1 MWSQGRARNPA
12 SASGTPARPLRT
24 PLLSLVTKRHGA
36 RAVLPYVTALSGIAV
51 VTLLLLP
58 FRNQLHTAVAPLI
71 YLVLVVFVA
80 LAWGMNPAIMASLAG
95 ALALDHFIL
104 PPTNAFSLSSEG
116 WAALLVL
123 LITAVAAGK
132 SSVRARHV
140 AAEAEAAQVE
150 RLQKQAG
157 ELREQAQLLDVA
169 HDAIMVRDLDGRIR
183 FWNQGAAERYGWS
196 TQEAIGKITHELLQT
211 AFPKPLEEINAQ
223 LQRES
228 FWEGELEHSRRDGKR
243 IVVASRW
250 VLQRRNSDQSQAVL
264 EINNDITERKRAE
277 ESLREAHEELEQRVG
292 KLREQ
297 TQLLDLAHDAIMVR
311 DLDGR
316 ISFWNQ
322 GAAERYGW
330 STQEA
335 IGRMTHELLQTAF
348 PKPLEEINAQL
359 QRENFWEGELEHSR
373 RDGERIVVASRWVLQ
388 RRNSD
393 QSQAVLEINNDITER
408 KRAEE
413 SLRKAHAELEQ
424 RVEERTRDLKT
435 SNELLE
441 MEIAER
447 MRAQSILAQ
456 QAAELAR
463 SNSELEQ
470 FAYIAS
476 HDLQEP
482 LRMVGSYVQLLERNY
497 KDLFDAKGEEYIAYA
512 VDGAKRMQM
521 LINDLLAY
529 SRVGTQGNDFALT
542 DCAGVVGL
550 AIKNLQKAIQESGAT
565 ITCEPLPTVRADR
578 MQLLQ
583 LFQNLLANAIKFRA
597 EHPPEL
603 HITAQHTDGFWQ
615 FAVKDNGIGIEPRHF
630 ERIFLIFQRLN
641 SRRQYPGTGM
651 GLAISKKIVD
661 RHGGTIWPVSEP
673 GMGTTFFFTLPDQL
687 GDQHESQ

>member
-1 MWSQGRARNPA
+1 MWSQGRARDPA
-12 SASGTPARPLRT
+12 SASGTPARTLHRYLPGRT
-24 PLLSLVTKRHGA
+24 PLLSLIPKWHGA
-36 RAVLPYVTALSGIAV
+36 KAVLPYVTALSGIAG

-58 FRNQLHTAVAPLI
+58 FRSLLHTTVAPLI
-71 YLVLVVFVA
+71 YLVLVVVVT
-80 LAWGMNPAIMASLAG
+80 LAWGMGPAIVASLAG
-95 ALALDHFIL
+95 ALAFDYFIL
-104 PPTNAFSLSSEG
+104 PPLNAFSLATPEDWS
-116 WAALLVL
+116 ALVAF
-123 LITAVAAGK
+123 LITSVIVARISERTRLVAV
-132 SSVRARHV
+132 
-140 AAEAEAAQVE
+140 EAEAAQVE
-150 RLQKQAG
+150 RLQKQAE
-157 ELREQAQLLDVA
+157 ELREQAQLLDLA
-169 HDAIMVRDLDGRIR
+169 HDAIMVRDLDGPIR

-196 TQEAIGKITHELLQT
+196 TQEAIGRITHELLQT
-211 AFPKPLEEINAQ
+211 AFPQPLEEINAQ

-250 VLQRRNSDQSQAVL
+250 VLQRRN
-264 EINNDITERKRAE
+264 R
-277 ESLREAHEELEQRVG
+277 
-292 KLREQ
+292 
-297 TQLLDLAHDAIMVR
+297 
-311 DLDGR
+311 
-316 ISFWNQ
+316 
-322 GAAERYGW
+322 
-330 STQEA
+330 
-335 IGRMTHELLQTAF
+335 
-348 PKPLEEINAQL
+348 
-359 QRENFWEGELEHSR
+359 
-373 RDGERIVVASRWVLQ
+373 
-388 RRNSD
+388 D

-413 SLRKAHAELEQ
+413 SLRKAHEELEQ

-441 MEIAER
+441 MEVAER
-447 MRAQSILAQ
+447 KRAESILAQ
-456 QAAELAR
+456 QSAELAR

-497 KDLFDAKGEEYIAYA
+497 KGLFDAKGEEYITYA

-529 SRVGTQGNDFALT
+529 SRVGTQGNELALT

-550 AIKNLQKAIQESGAT
+550 AIKNLQKTIQESGAT

-597 EHPPEL
+597 EHPPQI
-603 HITAQHTDGFWQ
+603 HIRAQHTDGFWQ
-615 FAVKDNGIGIEPRHF
+615 FAVQDNGIGIEPRHF
-630 ERIFLIFQRLN
+630 ERIFLIFQRLH
-641 SRRQYPGTGM
+641 SRRHYPGTGM

-673 GMGTTFFFTLPDQL
+673 GMGATFFFTLPDQL